1 MLQMLR
7 DWILERRIKRA
18 QEALVEATG
27 DDLRAK
33 ANKFTALLN
42 RRSQRQIARMEAD
55 MMRKALGQK

>member
-1 MLQMLR
+1 MQALR
-7 DWILERRIKRA
+7 DWILEQRIKRA
-18 QEALVEATG
+18 QEALVGATG

-42 RRSQRQIARMEAD
+42 QRSQRQVARMEAE